1 MHSMNS
7 VIHVG
12 HLPRIP
18 RAAGVAC
25 PPCPPCLRPQPFSG
39 CFHPGREIA
48 RFNVTWKKISAQ
60 VAAFLSSFLYS
71 WNSSWSVLNVL
82 SIQFDMA
89 ILPYSAHYP
98 SLLYPS
104 ISKLSAGVFHPW
116 AVSPS
121 RHQPAKIC
129 ETSGNC
135 FMETIGTGYRYESKP
150 WYLHGNFGCNN
161 PQGCLSPTY
170 GKSYLLTRSIH
181 FQVLPLFRQKITRV
195 FLFTLQQVYVIWK
208 THHFYTDALDSHRF
222 PYLTLLRL
230 LSRNPPKTK
239 LWFCPTSR
247 SIAGSSSSNSC
258 PHSPLEYFFKS
269 P

>member
-1 MHSMNS
+1 MIFKLPIDTSDFSITTGLHS
-7 VIHVG
+7 IKTR
-12 HLPRIP
+12 PRRCVVLIAWSP
-18 RAAGVAC
+18 APGVAFSSVGAKGCSSDDLCPPC

-104 ISKLSAGVFHPW
+104 ISKHIQALCWSFSSLSCFTFSPPACKGLWNIWELFYGDYRDRISLWIKTLVPSWEFWMQQSPRMLIPNIWKIIPFDPFHP
-116 AVSPS
+116 
-121 RHQPAKIC
+121 
-129 ETSGNC
+129 
-135 FMETIGTGYRYESKP
+135 
-150 WYLHGNFGCNN
+150 
-161 PQGCLSPTY
+161 
-170 GKSYLLTRSIH
+170 
-181 FQVLPLFRQKITRV
+181 LP
-195 FLFTLQQVYVIWK
+195 
-208 THHFYTDALDSHRF
+208 
-222 PYLTLLRL
+222 
-230 LSRNPPKTK
+230 
-239 LWFCPTSR
+239 
-247 SIAGSSSSNSC
+247 GSSSVPPKNHQSLSIY
-258 PHSPLEYFFKS
+258 SPASLCHMKNPPFLHRCFRF